1 MQSNHIKKAKVC
13 TECSCARS
21 YRTSHGHVSRAC
33 TDSGA
38 SECGNTHA
46 PSSDTAGV
54 VLGRATQSVS
64 KDEIQFGRWAGFW
77 IVESQPRICLL
88 MQLMNRST

>member
-1 MQSNHIKKAKVC
+1 MHRVQLCQVTQNESR
-13 TECSCARS
+13 ARLA
-21 YRTSHGHVSRAC
+21 RAC

-64 KDEIQFGRWAGFW
+64 KDEIHFGRWAGFW

-88 MQLMNRST
+88 MQLMNKST

>member
-1 MQSNHIKKAKVC
+1 MHRVQLCQVIQNESR
-13 TECSCARS
+13 ARLA
-21 YRTSHGHVSRAC
+21 RAC

-88 MQLMNRST
+88 MQLMNKST